1 MAHPRVI
8 ISMLAMFATLAA
20 LAVPVAAQS
29 QQTSIPITGHG
40 FGHGRGLSQYGALGY
55 AIDFGWDRGRIL
67 NHYYGNT
74 NAGVADNELLTVRIE
89 SASNQPTVAQVD
101 SGAMVLL
108 DGAGNVTHVGSG
120 GAIRLTAVAGGFTIA
135 EAPTCAGP
143 FTARPGVLASEQV
156 RISTTDG
163 QRSGGVGAVG
173 AGTVVIG
180 DWDGDGDDEV
190 ATANGGAWTLY
201 NGTLSNP
208 AANVRTT
215 FNMPA
220 GVALSG
226 DFNGN
231 GQDSAAVFN
240 RGQWTIGNGQD
251 LRTVTFGEPGDDPI
265 VGDWDGDGDD
275 DLGVVRG
282 DRWLLDPGGDANLI
296 RFNYGLDTDT
306 PFVGDWDG
314 DGRDDTGLL
323 RGTELIRRPGL
334 FNRGVALE
342 RIDFVGANQLL
353 IGDWDGDGID
363 QPGRNSAGTINLDG
377 HLASR
382 DARLN
387 PNLPLAETIQRCVSN
402 SEQRYYRGELRAVR
416 NNGAQR
422 TVNAVAVEWYLRAVV
437 PREMPAS
444 WALLGNGAGAA
455 ALEAQAVSARSYSL
469 AENRASYAR
478 TCDTISC
485 QVYDGRATRI
495 NGTLSSNEHPL
506 SDIAIADTRG
516 EVRVRDGA
524 VARTEFSSST
534 GGWSAGGVFPAVQ
547 DRGDGV
553 SLNPNH
559 DWNDS
564 VSIASLEA
572 RYGGRTLDRIF
583 VSERNGLGEDG
594 GRVLEVT
601 LEFGAERFTMSGN
614 DFRRAAGLLSD
625 WFSIDWTRGTG
636 LSSCICPDRR

>member
-1 MAHPRVI
+1 MRTRTKSRRVAVAAGLVLA
-8 ISMLAMFATLAA
+8 MLAASG
-20 LAVPVAAQS
+20 VAGAQNTD
-29 QQTSIPITGHG
+29 TSIEVSGHG
-40 FGHGRGLSQYGALGY
+40 WGHGRGMGQYGSLGY
-55 AIDFGWDRGRIL
+55 ALNFGWSSEQMLD
-67 NHYYGNT
+67 HYYGDT
-74 NAGVADNELLTVRIE
+74 VAGTEPNDIITIRLE
-89 SASNQPTVAQVD
+89 SASDQPTVAGVD

-108 DGAGNVTHVGSG
+108 ADDGTVTHVGEG
-120 GAIRLTAVAGGFTIA
+120 NAIRLTSRPGGFSIA
-135 EAPTCAGP
+135 DAPDCSGP
-143 FTARPGVLASEQV
+143 FVERPGLVAAETI
-156 RISTTDG
+156 RISTAATE
-163 QRSGGVGAVG
+163 RSGGS
-173 AGTVVIG
+173 
-180 DWDGDGDDEV
+180 
-190 ATANGGAWTLY
+190 ANL
-201 NGTLSNP
+201 
-208 AANVRTT
+208 
-215 FNMPA
+215 PA
-220 GVALSG
+220 GRPV
-226 DFNGN
+226 
-231 GQDSAAVFN
+231 
-240 RGQWTIGNGQD
+240 
-251 LRTVTFGEPGDDPI
+251 